1 MWHRHHQNARL
12 CRLTQCRAA
21 GSPEGIET
29 EALEHGGWAGR
40 SSEAARGAAA
50 AVAWSW
56 LVLLRCRTC
65 PDCHSASAGRR
76 EGLDHYGAGHYGGG
90 GGSASRNV
98 RARLYLLPT
107 TVDSYQSELTVNAA
121 VQTVKDDGQ
130 SAHEGCLCFSIT
142 EATGQCQSERVPKQ
156 GYHIQRNDHDIV
168 LPTTATHCYW
178 VDKLFSLEI
187 CGEVRSGKGWELLT
201 RTQQHFQIGNKYNF
215 NQS

>member
-1 MWHRHHQNARL
+1 MGGAPRGSSENASCSGRTSRRAETTVQVTLEGSLTLKQRCHVAQTPPERL
-12 CRLTQCRAA
+12 SVSPDLRAQAA

-76 EGLDHYGAGHYGGG
+76 EGPGRYGAGHYGGG
-90 GGSASRNV
+90 GGSTSRNV

-121 VQTVKDDGQ
+121 VQTGYGRRAV
-130 SAHEGCLCFSIT
+130 SPRRLPVFLNHRSHRT
-142 EATGQCQSERVPKQ
+142 VP
-156 GYHIQRNDHDIV
+156 V
-168 LPTTATHCYW
+168 
-178 VDKLFSLEI
+178 
-187 CGEVRSGKGWELLT
+187 
-201 RTQQHFQIGNKYNF
+201 
-215 NQS
+215 